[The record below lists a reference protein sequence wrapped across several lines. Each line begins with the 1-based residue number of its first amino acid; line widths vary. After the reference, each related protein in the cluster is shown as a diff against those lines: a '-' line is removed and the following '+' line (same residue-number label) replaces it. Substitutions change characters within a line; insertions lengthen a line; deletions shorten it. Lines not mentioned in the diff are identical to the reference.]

1 MHKNMWMFLFTIVGI
16 SLFYFIQK
24 DDDIITKA
32 NVIIYTDGKT
42 SSEKEITDLKT
53 LQSLQRVFTKI
64 EWNRYIEVKMV
75 RQEDAEL
82 IMFRQVK
89 QHMPEKTLQYRIWFE
104 HADVGATIISSDPEE
119 NIGTLNKN
127 DAETLEDIIYQK

>member
-1 MHKNMWMFLFTIVGI
+1 MHKNMWMFLLIIVGI

-24 DDDIITKA
+24 DDDVITKA

-53 LQSLQRVFTKI
+53 LQSLQRIFTKI

-89 QHMPEKTLQYRIWFE
+89 QHMPEKTIQYRIWFE

-127 DAETLEDIIYQK
+127 DAKTLEDIIYQK

>member
-1 MHKNMWMFLFTIVGI
+1 MWMFLLIIVGI

-24 DDDIITKA
+24 DDDVITKA

-53 LQSLQRVFTKI
+53 LQSLQRIFTKI

-89 QHMPEKTLQYRIWFE
+89 QHMPEKTIQYRIWFE

-127 DAETLEDIIYQK
+127 DAKTLEDIIYQK

>member
-1 MHKNMWMFLFTIVGI
+1 MFLFTIVGI

>member
-1 MHKNMWMFLFTIVGI
+1 MHKNMWLFLFTIVGI

-24 DDDIITKA
+24 DDDTITKA

-53 LQSLQRVFTKI
+53 LQSLQSVFTKI

>member
-1 MHKNMWMFLFTIVGI
+1 MYKNLWMILLIIVGI
-16 SLFYFIQK
+16 FLFYLIQK
-24 DDDIITKA
+24 EDDVITKA

-53 LQSLQRVFTKI
+53 LQSLQRVFAKI

-75 RQEDAEL
+75 RQEDAKI

-89 QHMPEKTLQYRIWFE
+89 QHMPEKTIQYKIWFE
-104 HADVGATIISSDPEE
+104 HADVGATIISSDPDE
-119 NIGTLNKN
+119 NIGTLSKN
-127 DAETLEDIIYQK
+127 DAKTLEGIIYQK

>member
-127 DAETLEDIIYQK
+127 DAATLEDIIYQK

>member
-1 MHKNMWMFLFTIVGI
+1 MYKNLWMILLIIVGI
-16 SLFYFIQK
+16 FLFYLIQK
-24 DDDIITKA
+24 EDDVITKA
-32 NVIIYTDGKT
+32 NVIIYTNGKT

-75 RQEDAEL
+75 RQEDAKI

-89 QHMPEKTLQYRIWFE
+89 QHMPEKTIQYKIWFE
-104 HADVGATIISSDPEE
+104 HADVGATIISSDPDE
-119 NIGTLNKN
+119 NIGTLSKN
-127 DAETLEDIIYQK
+127 DAKTLEGIIYQK

>member
-1 MHKNMWMFLFTIVGI
+1 MHKNMWMFLLVIVGI

-24 DDDIITKA
+24 DDDVITKA

-89 QHMPEKTLQYRIWFE
+89 QHMPEKTIQYRIWFE

-127 DAETLEDIIYQK
+127 DAKTLEDIIYQK